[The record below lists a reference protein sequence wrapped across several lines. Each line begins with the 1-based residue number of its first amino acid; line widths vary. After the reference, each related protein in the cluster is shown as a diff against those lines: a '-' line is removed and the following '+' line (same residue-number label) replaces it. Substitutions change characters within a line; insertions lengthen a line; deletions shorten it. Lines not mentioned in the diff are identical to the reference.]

1 MDGDAFS
8 GEQSVAAWT
17 EGGQLLWRIAQP
29 QPPPQPSLP
38 SACSPAVIG
47 AALGGGG
54 LLLLLLGAPGADAG

>member
-38 SACSPAVIG
+38 PACSPAVIG
-47 AALGGGG
+47 AALGGGE
-54 LLLLLLGAPGADAG
+54 LLLLLGAPGADAG

>member
-47 AALGGGG
+47 AALGAGG
-54 LLLLLLGAPGADAG
+54 LLLLLGAPGADAG